1 MVDLATAFPSE
12 YLKHQD
18 IGMGEFTVTIHEALM
33 KDMGDGQSKPVLYFK
48 EAQKGLVLNRTNS
61 DELFALFGTH
71 NTDDMT
77 GQQVI
82 LFTVATQ
89 TPQGQATRGIRLR
102 GTPTQT
108 AAKNNPGGVAEPAQ
122 ISAPNSSPPTPTQSQ
137 DLDQDV
143 LDDGIPF

>member
-12 YLKHQD
+12 FLKHQD
-18 IGMGEFTVTIHEALM
+18 IGMAEFTVTIETALI
-33 KDMGDGQSKPVLYFK
+33 KDMGDGQEKPVLYFK

-71 NTDDMT
+71 DTDQMR
-77 GQQVI
+77 GRQVI

-102 GTPTQT
+102 GIP
-108 AAKNNPGGVAEPAQ
+108 AAA
-122 ISAPNSSPPTPTQSQ
+122 APNSPLGGTVAVQAPLTPPTNPAAPGGPLPAS
-137 DLDQDV
+137 V
-143 LDDGIPF
+143 EDDPIPF